1 MENPHLKFGDLG
13 VDPKAGLAAAFA
25 ARDFQLP
32 CTVGNTVG
40 WEELNSV
47 QNLCLLMII
56 DG

>member
-1 MENPHLKFGDLG
+1 MDDLG

-25 ARDFQLP
+25 ARDFKLP

-40 WEELNSV
+40 GEELKSV
-47 QNLCLLMII
+47 QNLSLLMMI